1 MAASACASCTETLR
15 FESFRA
21 EGNNVTLR
29 AMSLR
34 AEDLCRLSVGELR
47 LRFGEGRGGP
57 GDGDEANGSG
67 EELPRGGL
75 QALRDDPRAGARD
88 VAARIDRRL
97 NAARAEGRRL
107 TRLSAFEQE
116 LWDRGIEL
124 VGGVDEVGMAP
135 LAGPVIA
142 AAVILPRGTRLVGV
156 NDSKQ
161 LSPEEREDLAPR
173 IRACAVAVGIG
184 RAEVHEID
192 SINIYHA
199 GLLAL
204 RRAVL
209 ALQPQPQHLLVDA
222 RNLRDLPMPQQA
234 IIKGDAKSITIGAAS
249 IVAKVHRDA
258 LMVELDREYPGYGF
272 AEHKGY
278 PTPVHLA
285 ALEALGAC
293 PIHRRSFA
301 PVARKLGLLRDFGQ
315 GELFPAPQPPPASFP
330 TSKDPSLG

>member
-1 MAASACASCTETLR
+1 MA
-15 FESFRA
+15 
-21 EGNNVTLR
+21 LR
-29 AMSLR
+29 ACDLGDLGVEELR
-34 AEDLCRLSVGELR
+34 A
-47 LRFGEGRGGP
+47 RFG
-57 GDGDEANGSG
+57 DGQEEL

-75 QALRDDPRAGARD
+75 QALREDPRAGAREI
-88 VAARIDRRL
+88 ARRIDRRL
-97 NAARAEGRRL
+97 AAARAEGRRL
-107 TRLSAFEQE
+107 TRLSSFEQV
-116 LWDRGIEL
+116 LWDQGVEL

-142 AAVILPRGTRLVGV
+142 AAVILPRGTRIPGV

-161 LSPEEREDLAPR
+161 LTPEERAELAPR
-173 IRACAVAVGIG
+173 IRAAAVAVGIG

-209 ALQPQPQHLLVDA
+209 ALLPVPQHLLVDA
-222 RNLRDLPMPQQA
+222 RTLKDLPCPQQA

-249 IVAKVHRDA
+249 IVAKVHRDS
-258 LMVELDREYPGYGF
+258 LMAELDRAHPGYGF

-285 ALEALGAC
+285 ALESLGAC
-293 PIHRRSFA
+293 AIHRRSFS
-301 PVARKLGLLRDFGQ
+301 PVARRLGLDLRAAQ
-315 GELFPAPQPPPASFP
+315 GDLFAAPPARPVERSP
-330 TSKDPSLG
+330 